1 MLWGVCRGG
10 GVQAFSFAEKP
21 HLHMEVPGLLLLES
35 GTCMCGARRRKAAQ
49 LRCGLSTA
57 GGAQRALGSTARA
70 GCMAGAQRALHAQ
83 REGLKATAA
92 LSSDPLMPAVGLLC
106 SHALRL
112 APRGT

>member
-1 MLWGVCRGG
+1 M
-10 GVQAFSFAEKP
+10 
-21 HLHMEVPGLLLLES
+21 
-35 GTCMCGARRRKAAQ
+35 
-49 LRCGLSTA
+49 
-57 GGAQRALGSTARA
+57 GSTARA